1 MNGRYKNLIWLVVIL
16 AAFTIYSFASGGTS
30 TYLSFEGDAITVTA
44 PESYTHAV
52 NYDDIADVSLVDEFD
67 AGTAVSGSENRRYY
81 WGTWENNVW
90 GEYTLCASKKIDNAL
105 VITTTS
111 GDHLVV
117 NYESESTTA
126 SLLEL
131 VNELLASRAGS

>member
-1 MNGRYKNLIWLVVIL
+1 MNGRYKNLIWLVIIL
-16 AAFTIYSFASGGTS
+16 AAFTIYSFVSGGTS

-44 PESYTHAV
+44 PESYSYAV
-52 NYDDIADVSLVDEFD
+52 NYDDIADVTLVDEFD
-67 AGTAVSGSENRRYY
+67 AGTAVSGSENRSYY
-81 WGTWENNVW
+81 WGAWENDVW

-105 VITTTS
+105 VITCTDGS
-111 GDHLVV
+111 RLVV

-131 VNELLASRAGS
+131 VNELLAARADS